1 MPNVSFEGV
10 VILASPRSGT
20 TLFQRILGMHP
31 SLSGPPET
39 NVLNS
44 TARFLRE
51 HPVSSGFGVG
61 VVSGMAFAGMSEDEL
76 HRRAADFAL
85 GLLASLRQKAGK
97 PLWVE
102 KSPNDMFHVPV
113 IARLCGD
120 RVRYVWLVRHPLDVV
135 CSIKE
140 IFDAMGVYPPDI
152 HEYVRRFP
160 APLEAFAHAWVD
172 TNRSAQALAKTRPDH
187 VVTLRYED
195 LLDDAPSELARIL
208 GFLGLDGDPA
218 ALLEAA
224 LAMSGDVG
232 LGDWKTYEKRTLT
245 RQSVGRWKELQTPV
259 LSRLVAII
267 GPLAIELG
275 YTDLPVPERLTPAE
289 ARRKYQLGRMVA
301 HLKAAPKP

>member
-1 MPNVSFEGV
+1 MSFEGI
-10 VILASPRSGT
+10 VILASPRSGS

-39 NVLNS
+39 NVLNG
-44 TARFLRE
+44 TGRFLRE
-51 HPVSSGFGVG
+51 HVVSSGFGVG

-140 IFDAMGVYPPDI
+140 LFDAMGVYP
-152 HEYVRRFP
+152 
-160 APLEAFAHAWVD
+160 FASKSSLMEHTTSSGWR
-172 TNRSAQALAKTRPDH
+172 TSQTYRTRSPHSR
-187 VVTLRYED
+187 
-195 LLDDAPSELARIL
+195 
-208 GFLGLDGDPA
+208 
-218 ALLEAA
+218 
-224 LAMSGDVG
+224 AMTG
-232 LGDWKTYEKRTLT
+232 T
-245 RQSVGRWKELQTPV
+245 
-259 LSRLVAII
+259 
-267 GPLAIELG
+267 
-275 YTDLPVPERLTPAE
+275 
-289 ARRKYQLGRMVA
+289 
-301 HLKAAPKP
+301 